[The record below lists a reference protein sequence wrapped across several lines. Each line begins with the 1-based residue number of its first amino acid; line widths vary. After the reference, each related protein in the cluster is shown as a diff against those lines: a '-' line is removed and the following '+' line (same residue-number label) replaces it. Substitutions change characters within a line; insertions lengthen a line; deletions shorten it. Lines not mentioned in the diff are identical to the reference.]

1 MSQNALPHWRGRAH
15 HRRDQPP
22 TKTKGGQKQ
31 QTQHTPTQQGHTR
44 PTKNGVKQM
53 ASIFGTLLSSQG
65 SGAHRI
71 RPSGHPSGQL
81 FELTRS
87 ASSVSTLLPGF
98 PGRRFVTRPDREK
111 TLPGSAGA
119 FDQGPRGHGPTPRRQ
134 RCPSDGGLRDEGYRW
149 AKRRPGQRASRDNEP
164 SWTSLPGTT

>member
-22 TKTKGGQKQ
+22 TTTRGPETADPAHPHTKRER
-31 QTQHTPTQQGHTR
+31 TR
-44 PTKNGVKQM
+44 PTKNGVKLM

-81 FELTRS
+81 FKLTRFTS
-87 ASSVSTLLPGF
+87 PVSTSLPGF
-98 PGRRFVTRPDREK
+98 LARRFVT
-111 TLPGSAGA
+111 
-119 FDQGPRGHGPTPRRQ
+119 GP
-134 RCPSDGGLRDEGYRW
+134 E
-149 AKRRPGQRASRDNEP
+149 
-164 SWTSLPGTT
+164 